1 MSYRNYAEIHRILE
15 PLKNYKSFEDAEPDL
30 PENGIY
36 FYYEKDEKF
45 KTLLD
50 DNRRS
55 SPRITRVGI
64 STVDGNLPVRIRT
77 HYRKFG
83 SSIFRNHIERALRG
97 KYENDFDTQPKEQS
111 EDWWQGE
118 ITKYLEQKCWFKVVG
133 TGSADEANSW
143 ETSLLATLAP
153 YSYQFCSS
161 CWLGRWWN
169 VTKNNR
175 ISEYGMWNIQKILRF
190 DEEFDDDRLSSFND
204 LIANQSL

>member
-1 MSYRNYAEIHRILE
+1 MSYRNYSDIHQILE
-15 PLKNYKSFEDAEPDL
+15 PLKDYRSFEDAEPDL

-36 FYYEKDEKF
+36 FYYTKGERF

-64 STVDGNLPVRIRT
+64 ATADGNLPERIKT
-77 HYRKFG
+77 HYRAYG
-83 SSIFRNHIERALRG
+83 SSIFRDHIERALKKRY
-97 KYENDFDTQPKEQS
+97 KIRLDTQPKRRS
-111 EDWWQGE
+111 ADWWQGE
-118 ITKYLEQKCWFKVVG
+118 ITKYLEQNCWFKVVE

-161 CWLGRWWN
+161 SWLGRWWKG
-169 VTKNNR
+169 TKSDR
-175 ISEYGMWNIQKILRF
+175 ISEYGMWNIQKILQF
-190 DEEFDDDRLSSFND
+190 DEEFDDSRLSSFND
-204 LIANQSL
+204 LIRNQ